1 VVRRATTDVELAEVR
16 IAAGTLVIVNT
27 AAANRDPA
35 VYPDP
40 DRFDIT
46 RDAVPAMLTFGGGAH
61 YCLGAHLARTEL
73 TQALTIMAVDRH
85 QRAGAPAGRIHGR
98 RPSRRSRYDRP
109 SGS

>member
-1 VVRRATTDVELAEVR
+1 MVRRATTDVELAEVR

-61 YCLGAHLARTEL
+61 YCLGAALARLEARTLL
-73 TQALTIMAVDRH
+73 THLLKRFPDLALASGP
-85 QRAGAPAGRIHGR
+85 AYAPRMVFR
-98 RPSRRSRYDRP
+98 RMTSLKVTT
-109 SGS
+109 